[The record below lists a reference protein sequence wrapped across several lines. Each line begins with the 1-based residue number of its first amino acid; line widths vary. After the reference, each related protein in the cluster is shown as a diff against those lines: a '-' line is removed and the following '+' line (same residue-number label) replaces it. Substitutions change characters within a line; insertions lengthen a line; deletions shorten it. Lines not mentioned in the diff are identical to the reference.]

1 MIAEQELLT
10 QLLQSP
16 RLPFFVQ
23 DFSSRLASE
32 AQQRSLFYAQVQEDE
47 KAEFINGEIIMHSPV
62 RLQHNAATGNIFR
75 LLSTYVLTHQLG
87 YVGHEK
93 IMVALTRNDY
103 EPDVCFFNEAKA
115 AMFTPDQVLFPA
127 PDLVVEVLSD
137 STAANDRGVKFE
149 DYAAHG
155 VVEYW
160 IVDSVAEV
168 VEQYLLEGDSY
179 ILSIKAKSGELSSL
193 ALPGFVIPIRAIFDQ
208 ALHRRTLQ
216 ALLAD

>member
-103 EPDVCFFNEAKA
+103 EPDVCYFGPAKA
-115 AMFTPDQVLFPA
+115 ATFTPDQVLFPA

-179 ILSIKAKSGELSSL
+179 ILSIKARSGELSSL
-193 ALPGFVIPIRAIFDQ
+193 ALPGFVIPVRAIFDQ
-208 ALHRRTLQ
+208 STPPPH
-216 ALLAD
+216 LAGLAR